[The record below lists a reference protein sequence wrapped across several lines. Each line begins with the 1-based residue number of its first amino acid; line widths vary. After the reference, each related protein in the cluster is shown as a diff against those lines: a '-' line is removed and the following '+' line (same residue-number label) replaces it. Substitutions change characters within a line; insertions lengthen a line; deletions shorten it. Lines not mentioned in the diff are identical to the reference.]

1 MKIITCTNTSA
12 KIWHFLFFTFV
23 LRHLA
28 VRLSVSVSD
37 SYPPFSAYSLTG
49 GPACLPPDHC
59 RPPGLRSGE
68 GAAKRG
74 RLQSQDPQQSQKDP
88 A

>member
-1 MKIITCTNTSA
+1 MWHVFTIVPRYLICVHVTVSESYSA
-12 KIWHFLFFTFV
+12 
-23 LRHLA
+23 
-28 VRLSVSVSD
+28 
-37 SYPPFSAYSLTG
+37 PFSTG

-74 RLQSQDPQQSQKDP
+74 CLQPQDPQQSQEDP